1 MHILSQGQHTEEEIN
16 CSISDFI
23 SVFKVR
29 DVLHKC
35 NAEKQKGISAMN
47 IFRYKLV
54 NVFSKSS
61 FYMQVKTN
69 HFSESYSKNTFY
81 RFLNDPRINWLRF
94 TTMLALAVIKNF
106 FNPLTSNDRADVFII
121 DDSLYERAGYKRTQM
136 ASKVFD
142 HVTMK
147 YKKGFRLL
155 TLGWSDGNSFVPIN
169 SCLLASSKEDN
180 QLGDFTKVD
189 SRSLAGRRRKM
200 AVTKAPD
207 VLLELL
213 RYAVNA
219 GHSAKYV
226 LFDSWFSN
234 PNTIVKIKEM
244 HLNTIAM
251 VKISSK
257 ITYEYEGSRLNIKQI
272 YSRNKKRRGRSKYL
286 LSVDVKVGKG
296 TKDEPSIPA
305 KIVCVRNRSNKKDWL
320 AIICTDTALSED
332 EIIRVYGKR
341 WNIEIFFKTCKSLL
355 QLRTECHSL
364 SYDALTAHVSIVFA
378 RYMFLSV
385 YQRKDEDERTIGEIF
400 YVLLQEMEDITF
412 QHSLFILVEAMTA
425 SIKNILHI
433 TDEQVEEIY
442 KDFFFRL
449 PEYMQDALTR
459 DYKVA

>member
-1 MHILSQGQHTEEEIN
+1 MHILPQGQHTEEEIN

-81 RFLNDPRINWLRF
+81 RFLNNPRINWLRF

-106 FNPLTSNDRADVFII
+106 FNPLTSNDRADVFIF

-234 PNTIVKIKEM
+234 PNTIVKIK
-244 HLNTIAM
+244 
-251 VKISSK
+251 
-257 ITYEYEGSRLNIKQI
+257 R
-272 YSRNKKRRGRSKYL
+272 
-286 LSVDVKVGKG
+286 
-296 TKDEPSIPA
+296 
-305 KIVCVRNRSNKKDWL
+305 
-320 AIICTDTALSED
+320 
-332 EIIRVYGKR
+332 
-341 WNIEIFFKTCKSLL
+341 
-355 QLRTECHSL
+355 QLGACH
-364 SYDALTAHVSIVFA
+364 H
-378 RYMFLSV
+378 
-385 YQRKDEDERTIGEIF
+385 
-400 YVLLQEMEDITF
+400 
-412 QHSLFILVEAMTA
+412 
-425 SIKNILHI
+425 
-433 TDEQVEEIY
+433 
-442 KDFFFRL
+442 
-449 PEYMQDALTR
+449 
-459 DYKVA
+459 